1 MSVGSK
7 AGTAPKGKRQASR
20 KPRNVCI
27 VSEVEFGSTV
37 TADPGS
43 ATYALAQHLAAT
55 GDTVTLL
62 WVPSPTG
69 TQPNEQEIARLGKWC
84 FDNFLVRLELLP
96 PSPELLRGY
105 DSSDKHSVAV
115 YHYLKQNAFD
125 VVYFALEGGL
135 AHFPTVAK
143 RTGVFPDP
151 PAIVVLAHE
160 PLMWKLQA
168 NGRAVE
174 RKEQMTVAHMERISA
189 ETCD

>member
-1 MSVGSK
+1 MSIGSK
-7 AGTAPKGKRQASR
+7 LGATPKAKRQASH
-20 KPRNVCI
+20 KPRNVCV
-27 VSEVEFGSTV
+27 VSEVEFGSIS

-43 ATYALAQHLAAT
+43 ATYALAQYLAVT

-62 WVPSPTG
+62 WVPIG
-69 TQPNEQEIARLGKWC
+69 LGKWC

-96 PSPELLRGY
+96 QSPELLRGL

-115 YHYLKQNAFD
+115 YHYLKQNAYD

-160 PLMWKLQA
+160 PLVWKLQA

-174 RKEQMTVAHMERISA
+174 RKEQMTIAHMER
-189 ETCD
+189 T

>member
-1 MSVGSK
+1 M
-7 AGTAPKGKRQASR
+7 
-20 KPRNVCI
+20 
-27 VSEVEFGSTV
+27 

-115 YHYLKQNAFD
+115 YHYL
-125 VVYFALEGGL
+125 
-135 AHFPTVAK
+135 
-143 RTGVFPDP
+143 
-151 PAIVVLAHE
+151 
-160 PLMWKLQA
+160 
-168 NGRAVE
+168 
-174 RKEQMTVAHMERISA
+174 
-189 ETCD
+189 